1 MRKRCSV
8 ILIIFVLLTWSTVAC
23 NSNTKMVKRF
33 AGGTS
38 TLTPFAL
45 KATYTCTSTP
55 VKNPGEDV
63 VKNLTLTATD
73 DPTDSEK
80 TSEVLITEKPSSTP
94 SFTLTQGINSS
105 TVSTPGSTASPSV
118 TMKPA
123 DPSDTTKPSPTTKPI
138 EATATTNPI
147 EPSHTQDHPADTNT
161 PEPPTETYTPKP
173 PTMTSAPP
181 ATNTPDGC
189 TFSGNATF
197 ENQVV
202 ALINQERTDRG
213 LPALGNNSS
222 LQLAARRHSEDMA
235 CNDFFSHTGSDGS
248 TLSSRLLAAG
258 YSYSWAAE
266 NIAASSSSSFSANAV
281 VSMWMN
287 SPGHKANILSE
298 NVTQIGVGFRYAG
311 DSAVQDFDA
320 YYTADFG
327 RPR

>member
-1 MRKRCSV
+1 
-8 ILIIFVLLTWSTVAC
+8 
-23 NSNTKMVKRF
+23 MVKRF

-38 TLTPFAL
+38 TLTPFSL
-45 KATYTCTSTP
+45 KATYTSTNTP
-55 VKNPGEDV
+55 VKNTGEELV
-63 VKNLTLTATD
+63 PNLTLTATIN
-73 DPTDSEK
+73 PTDSEK
-80 TSEVLITEKPSSTP
+80 TSEVVITGEPSSTT
-94 SFTLTQGINSS
+94 TLNIAPGNSTS
-105 TVSTPGSTASPSV
+105 TISAPGSTTAPSA

-123 DPSDTTKPSPTTKPI
+123 DPSYTAKPSATTKPI
-138 EATATTNPI
+138 ESSATTVPI

-161 PEPPTETYTPKP
+161 PVPPAATYTPKP

-181 ATNTPDGC
+181 ATQTPDGC
-189 TFSGNATF
+189 NFSGNTTF

-266 NIAASSSSSFSANAV
+266 NIAASSSSNFSAQAV

-311 DSAVQDFDA
+311 DSAAQDFDA

>member
-1 MRKRCSV
+1 MRKHCSV
-8 ILIIFVLLTWSTVAC
+8 ILIIFVLLAWFTTAC

-45 KATYTCTSTP
+45 KATYTSTNTP
-55 VKNPGEDV
+55 VKNTGEELV
-63 VKNLTLTATD
+63 TNLTITATIN
-73 DPTDSEK
+73 PTDSEK
-80 TSEVLITEKPSSTP
+80 TSKVVFTGETSTTP
-94 SFTLTQGINSS
+94 IFTIAPGINTS
-105 TVSTPGSTASPSV
+105 TISAPGSTTAPSA

-123 DPSDTTKPSPTTKPI
+123 DPSYTAKPSATTKPI
-138 EATATTNPI
+138 EASVTTDSI

-161 PEPPTETYTPKP
+161 PEPPAATSTPKP
-173 PTMTSAPP
+173 PTITSVPP
-181 ATNTPDGC
+181 ETQTPDGC
-189 TFSGNATF
+189 TFSGNATY

-202 ALINQERTDRG
+202 VLINQERTDLG

-235 CNDFFSHTGSDGS
+235 CNDFFSHIGSDGS

-266 NIAASSSSSFSANAV
+266 NIAASSSSNFSAQAV

-298 NVTQIGVGFRYAG
+298 NVTQLGVGFRYAG
-311 DSAVQDFDA
+311 DSAAQDFDA